1 MVYMIIP
8 TTNLVCVLFDP
19 VIPTSSF
26 NFIVF
31 FYSCCPYFFV
41 NDIAYCPMIICMTE
55 YNDIPCYDRAE
66 AHARDSYE

>member
-31 FYSCCPYFFV
+31 YSGPSFERPHKL
-41 NDIAYCPMIICMTE
+41 NPKENGLPTE
-55 YNDIPCYDRAE
+55 EGGAIGGALQ
-66 AHARDSYE
+66 

>member
-31 FYSCCPYFFV
+31 LFLCIYVSMYVCMYVCMYNMYV
-41 NDIAYCPMIICMTE
+41 YGCVCMYVCIIICIFCM
-55 YNDIPCYDRAE
+55 YV
-66 AHARDSYE
+66 